1 MINWYLKSSLNS
13 FFTLVFFRA
22 FRKQLSAKSVL
33 QHTAVSKDYFKH
45 QTLLYEVPISKFDK
59 KSVGYSLRMFSG
71 LLVITLEGY

>member
-33 QHTAVSKDYFKH
+33 QHTAVSKDYLNTKH
-45 QTLLYEVPISKFDK
+45 FYMKYLLANLTR
-59 KSVGYSLRMFSG
+59 SL
-71 LLVITLEGY
+71 